1 METIR
6 NLCVLN
12 CLLDMEDG
20 ARISH
25 RLVIPIHLLLDM
37 LERKEKSGSDLI
49 GNQWKLM
56 YIPVRG

>member
-37 LERKEKSGSDLI
+37 LERKEKSGSDLMETS
-49 GNQWKLM
+49 GS
-56 YIPVRG
+56 